1 MMATLIEQIEKN
13 HKKKKIPAFS
23 VGDNVKI
30 HTKIVEGDK
39 ERVQIFQG
47 VVIARK
53 GSGLSETFTVNRVA
67 FGYANEKVFPL
78 HSPTIMNIEVVQKGD
93 VRKAKLSYIRGK
105 LGRAAKISTKFGGL
119 EEVDM
124 EEEAEDGAA
133 SSIAGSAE
141 NPAAENPENQ

>member
-1 MMATLIEQIEKN
+1 MSTLVEEIEKGY
-13 HKKKKIPAFS
+13 KKKKISSFH

-53 GSGLSETFTVNRVA
+53 GSGLSETFTVSRVA
-67 FGYANEKVFPL
+67 FGYANEKVFPV

-105 LGRAAKISTKFGGL
+105 LGRAAKVGSKFGGL
-119 EEVDM
+119 ERESESEDESSSDV
-124 EEEAEDGAA
+124 EENNG
-133 SSIAGSAE
+133 
-141 NPAAENPENQ
+141 

>member
-1 MMATLIEQIEKN
+1 MSTLVEEIEKAY
-13 HKKKKIPAFS
+13 KKKKLPAFH
-23 VGDNVKI
+23 VGDNVKV

-47 VVIARK
+47 IVIARK

-67 FGYANEKVFPL
+67 FGYANEKVFPI

-105 LGRAAKISTKFGGL
+105 IGKAAKISSKFGGL
-119 EEVDM
+119 EEAAL
-124 EEEAEDGAA
+124 ENAANEAAEDQE
-133 SSIAGSAE
+133 S
-141 NPAAENPENQ
+141 